1 MAVFYDL
8 TTRCPWSPSYTT
20 TLDSSTARQ
29 PSPKPKV
36 SLRRKAGNVRHS
48 MPYS

>member
-20 TLDSSTARQ
+20 SLDFSLIDTLGGRGVVTVER
-29 PSPKPKV
+29 
-36 SLRRKAGNVRHS
+36 
-48 MPYS
+48 